1 METKSYVC
9 DMYTIVNLLKKVES
23 IVKDYY
29 SGTLVNNRTLGK
41 ATLTLCRCYEYHN

>member
-29 SGTLVNNRTLGK
+29 SGTLVNNRT
-41 ATLTLCRCYEYHN
+41 

>member
-23 IVKDYY
+23 IVKDYKLMY
-29 SGTLVNNRTLGK
+29 KNSNK
-41 ATLTLCRCYEYHN
+41 SK